1 MSNSKLVTNLSKISE
16 FNVMESI
23 LKTLLRDTQPKILL
37 EIFLNKP
44 FGTHISKR
52 DLETEFSI
60 RVMYPKSEELGKLLT
75 NSSSHEERISV
86 LFNYATH
93 IPGDVQRTLRTFSDT
108 YQDYGLKKS
117 GDGATLSYYW
127 ENITHEQFKRLRGE
141 VLVPRNIFKT
151 TKDNDD
157 FKKKKNNKCE
167 ICESSKRVAVD
178 HWRAYSTYKIDNES
192 IAVLLCEDC
201 NNIHHNFDASK
212 LLKHKMRDC
221 LCINNWIAIE
231 TRIREAGYV
240 PNEEDKKTQINMI
253 NEVHEFWLAN
263 KIQINEK
270 LLAMKPE

>member
-1 MSNSKLVTNLSKISE
+1 MSNSKLATNLYKASE

-23 LKTLLRDTQPKILL
+23 LKTLLCDTQHKIIL

-44 FGTHISKR
+44 FGTKILKR
-52 DLETEFSI
+52 DLEKEFGL
-60 RVMYPKSEELGKLLT
+60 RVMYPKSEELGKLLI

-86 LFNYATH
+86 LFNYGTYL
-93 IPGDVQRTLRTFSDT
+93 PGDLQRTLRTFSDT
-108 YQDYGLKKS
+108 YQDYGFKK
-117 GDGATLSYYW
+117 DGKGPTLSYYW
-127 ENITHEQFKRLRGE
+127 ENITLEQFQRLRGE
-141 VLVPRNIFKT
+141 VVVSRNIFKT
-151 TKDNDD
+151 TKNKDD
-157 FKKKKNNKCE
+157 FLKKKNNKCE
-167 ICESSKRVAVD
+167 ICESSKRLAVD
-178 HWRAYSTYKIDNES
+178 HWRAHSIYKIDNES
-192 IAVLLCEDC
+192 IAVLLCEEC

-240 PNEEDKKTQINMI
+240 PNEEDKKTQMNMI

-263 KIQINEK
+263 KIPINEK

>member
-1 MSNSKLVTNLSKISE
+1 MSNSKLATNLYKASE

-23 LKTLLRDTQPKILL
+23 LKTLLCDTQNKILL

-44 FGTHISKR
+44 FGTKILKR
-52 DLETEFSI
+52 DLDKELSL
-60 RVMYPKSEELGKLLT
+60 RVMFSNSEELGNLLI
-75 NSSSHEERISV
+75 NCSSHEERISV
-86 LFNYATH
+86 LINYAKQL
-93 IPGDVQRTLRTFSDT
+93 PGDVQRTIRTFFNN
-108 YQDYGLKKS
+108 YKDYGLKQYGKNQ
-117 GDGATLSYYW
+117 TLTYYW
-127 ENITHEQFKRLRGE
+127 ENITLEQFQRLRGE
-141 VLVPRNIFKT
+141 VVVSRNIFKT
-151 TKDNDD
+151 TKEKDD
-157 FKKKKNNKCE
+157 FLKKKNNKCE
-167 ICESSKRVAVD
+167 ICESSKRLAVD
-178 HWRAYSTYKIDNES
+178 HWRAHSIYKIDNES